1 VSGYELFG
9 DTRSYQVK
17 LVGVPDG
24 CPVKMIGEKTYCA
37 RAGYP
42 EEAYKYE
49 FVGTSYDDSV
59 NKRDNS
65 DIIRGNFGSFVG
77 MYGYKGHA
85 CD

>member
-1 VSGYELFG
+1 
-9 DTRSYQVK
+9 
-17 LVGVPDG
+17 
-24 CPVKMIGEKTYCA
+24 MIGSKKYRA

-49 FVGTSYDDSV
+49 FIGNSYEDSE

-65 DIIRGNFGSFVG
+65 DIVRGNFGSYVG
-77 MYGYKGHA
+77 VSGYTGHA

>member
-1 VSGYELFG
+1 
-9 DTRSYQVK
+9 
-17 LVGVPDG
+17 VPDG
-24 CPVKMIGEKTYCA
+24 CPVKLIGDSKYCA

-49 FVGTSYDDSV
+49 FVGTSYEDSV

-77 MYGYKGHA
+77 MSGYRGHA
-85 CD
+85 CDQINIMIPGY